1 MVKVARVVSVE
12 FNSPAEKRKTLKEY
26 RARLAEF
33 APGIE
38 LLIAVNT
45 SDTEVLAIQVYPDS
59 DTLERAK
66 ELNEQFQETIGR
78 RPFGIELAMRAMSI
92 FGFKRSNTLA
102 RTRSRE
108 EARMIYSGARP
119 TIRVAGPDADNP
131 SAHGMTAP

>member
-45 SDTEVLAIQVYPDS
+45 SDIEVLAIQVYPDS

-66 ELNEQFQETIGR
+66 ELNEQFQETIGAAAIR
-78 RPFGIELAMRAMSI
+78 DRIGYRAMSI

-102 RTRSRE
+102 RTRWGE

-131 SAHGMTAP
+131 PAHGMPAP

>member
-66 ELNEQFQETIGR
+66 ELNEQFQETIG
-78 RPFGIELAMRAMSI
+78 AA
-92 FGFKRSNTLA
+92 A
-102 RTRSRE
+102 
-108 EARMIYSGARP
+108 
-119 TIRVAGPDADNP
+119 IRDRIGYEGDVDFWFQEIKYFGPDAV
-131 SAHGMTAP
+131 A